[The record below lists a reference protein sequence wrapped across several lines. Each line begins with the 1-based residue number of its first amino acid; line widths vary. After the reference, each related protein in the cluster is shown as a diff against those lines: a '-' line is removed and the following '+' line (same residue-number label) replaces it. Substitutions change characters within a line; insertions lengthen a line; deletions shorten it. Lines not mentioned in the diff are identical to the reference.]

1 MNVYFIDPT
10 SLKPDVLNAL
20 FKALKVKVAFS
31 FIQEKELSKEIIYF
45 FGKRIAIIAENG
57 IQKYFSDQCVFS
69 LRQFIEQNVELSIN
83 KFGKLY
89 SDLSSS
95 EKKVISSFSAY
106 NNLLN
111 LDDFNVLIF
120 LHLES
125 SYDSRGNINVPN
137 SESIGT
143 MQKHLPTQ
151 IAQYTLNI
159 LHKKYQHYYYSD
171 QVAFVLINEF
181 FETSF
186 RYFPKKN
193 MWQEYYLQFSNHT
206 LDFSRFIKHKIASQL
221 PQYIEERNGRKYILP
236 MLKEEHKEKCKRF
249 YDDMYDIIN
258 REEKYK
264 QAMDEAVAEA
274 AQDRKDIEDDLRFL
288 GISDRYEW

>member
-1 MNVYFIDPT
+1 
-10 SLKPDVLNAL
+10 
-20 FKALKVKVAFS
+20 
-31 FIQEKELSKEIIYF
+31 
-45 FGKRIAIIAENG
+45 
-57 IQKYFSDQCVFS
+57 
-69 LRQFIEQNVELSIN
+69 
-83 KFGKLY
+83 
-89 SDLSSS
+89 
-95 EKKVISSFSAY
+95 
-106 NNLLN
+106 
-111 LDDFNVLIF
+111 
-120 LHLES
+120 
-125 SYDSRGNINVPN
+125 
-137 SESIGT
+137 
-143 MQKHLPTQ
+143 MQTHLPTQ

-186 RYFPKKN
+186 RYFPKNN

-221 PQYIEERNGRKYILP
+221 PQYREERNGRKYILP